1 MVRVKRSPKVTEEDE
16 FYSQVSAY
24 LRMKQVIADLTKE
37 ANEIRD
43 GLSRRV
49 EEKGNTDDSGSFWL
63 PLDDEIEGFTSL
75 KRERRV
81 SRSVDEE
88 SAERILR
95 EEGLYER
102 CYDTVPV
109 LNQDEVMACLIE
121 DLLTDEQV
129 EEMFPSKV
137 SWAFVPKK

>member
-1 MVRVKRSPKVTEEDE
+1 M
-16 FYSQVSAY
+16 
-24 LRMKQVIADLTKE
+24 
-37 ANEIRD
+37 
-43 GLSRRV
+43 
-49 EEKGNTDDSGSFWL
+49 
-63 PLDDEIEGFTSL
+63 